1 MKLLLAILLL
11 SMTGCGLIFHAEKVT
26 FGFGDNEGLKSV
38 SEVTKSIP

>member
-26 FGFGDNEGLKSV
+26 FGFGDNEGLKDV
-38 SEVTKSIP
+38 AAVAQQR